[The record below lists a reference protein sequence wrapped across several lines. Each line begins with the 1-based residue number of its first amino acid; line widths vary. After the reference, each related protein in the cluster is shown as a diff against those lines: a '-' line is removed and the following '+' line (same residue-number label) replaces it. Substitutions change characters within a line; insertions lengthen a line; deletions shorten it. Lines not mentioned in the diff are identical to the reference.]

1 MTDTMKA
8 KNIIFIIED
17 DVDEETYYL
26 RNKEMYRERYL
37 QNIESKRAYQ
47 NDYNL
52 VNHEKYITYQK
63 SYYQLKRAKILET
76 KKELVTCEC
85 GRVVSMGNL
94 TCHKKTNIHIKRM
107 SNIKLEN

>member
-1 MTDTMKA
+1 MKA

-17 DVDEETYYL
+17 DVDENDEETYYS

-52 VNHEKYITYQK
+52 VNYEKYITYQK

-76 KKELVTCEC
+76 KKELVMCEC
-85 GRVVSMGNL
+85 GKVVSMGNL
-94 TCHKKTNIHIKRM
+94 TCHKKTNIHTKRM
-107 SNIKLEN
+107 NNLLLSNK